1 MKRFG
6 LKKTLFVVSFGV
18 IFFGVLIHS
27 VSAENFLQPK
37 TVLFK
42 TTDEKLD
49 MAKELKADI
58 LVPKTFQEGMFF
70 YREAE
75 EMYKNNEEQDEIK
88 KIIKN
93 ARQKFQKAIDETK
106 VSGVLFTETM
116 LARDDTIKVS
126 GHKIDTENWNQ
137 AEETFK
143 DAAMELEDGDSDDAK
158 SLGKEAELLYRK
170 AELKAIQTKF
180 LKETWSLLKHA
191 ENMDVDRYAPI
202 TINKARNLA
211 KKSAALLHLHRY
223 DQKEAEQLAL
233 QAEYEARHAVYM
245 TKIIKPLQTNNSSF
259 ESVFL
264 HSEEPIQKIASS
276 LSVSAPFDNGFEI
289 PVKNITDKINKLKK
303 DNSQLSELLKK
314 DKSDLSDIIN
324 QKNIELS
331 GLKEKINYLE
341 TRLNQLASSEE
352 KLKFEIEQ
360 EKIRK
365 EKIKRIS
372 ASFSPS
378 EGKALLD
385 GKNVIIRLYGLNFP
399 SGKSVIEPQFF
410 SLLSKVKNSFSEFP
424 GCLITIEGHT
434 DSIGSDEINQRL
446 SEERAEAVR
455 QYIIANS
462 NISWDRITSVGYGE
476 RNPVASN
483 ETVEGQTKNR
493 RIDVVIQPI
502 TN

>member
-1 MKRFG
+1 MKRVDF
-6 LKKTLFVVSFGV
+6 KKLLFGV
-18 IFFGVLIHS
+18 VFFLVVINTAG
-27 VSAENFLQPK
+27 ADNFLQPK

-42 TTDEKLD
+42 ITDEKLD
-49 MAKELKADI
+49 KVKEIKADI
-58 LVPKTFQEGMFF
+58 LVPQTFQEGMDF

-75 EMYKNNEEQDEIK
+75 EMYKDNEEQDEIK
-88 KIIKN
+88 IYIKK
-93 ARQKFQKAIDETK
+93 ARQKFQKAIKDSK

-116 LARDDTIKVS
+116 LARDDAIKVN
-126 GHKIDTENWNQ
+126 GHKIDTQSWND
-137 AEETFK
+137 AEETFR
-143 DAAMELEDGDSDDAK
+143 DAAGELEGGDSDDAK
-158 SLGKEAELLYRK
+158 SLGKEAELLYRD

-180 LKETWSLLKHA
+180 LKEAWSLLKHA
-191 ENMDVDRYAPI
+191 ENMEIDNYTPI
-202 TINKARNLA
+202 TIKKARTLA

-245 TKIIKPLQTNNSSF
+245 TKTIRPLQNNDSSF

-276 LSVSAPFDNGFEI
+276 LSMTARFDNGFEV
-289 PVKNITDKINKLKK
+289 PTKNITEKIDKLKK
-303 DNSQLSELLKK
+303 ENIHLLKMLKK
-314 DKSDLSDIIN
+314 DKSELSDIIN

-331 GLKEKINYLE
+331 KFEEKVNYLE
-341 TRLNQLASSEE
+341 SRLNRLASSEE
-352 KLKFEIEQ
+352 QLKFEIEQ

-365 EKIKRIS
+365 QKIKRIS
-372 ASFSPS
+372 ASFSAS

-399 SGKSVIEPQFF
+399 SGKSVIESQFF
-410 SLLSKVKNSFSEFP
+410 SLLSKVKNSFAEFP
-424 GCLITIEGHT
+424 GCFITIEGHT
-434 DSIGSDEINQRL
+434 DSIGSDTLNQNL

-462 NISWDRITSVGYGE
+462 NISWGRIKSIGYGE
-476 RNPVASN
+476 RNPLASN
-483 ETVEGQTKNR
+483 ETAEGQAKNR
-493 RIDVVIQPI
+493 RIDVVIQPV

>member
-1 MKRFG
+1 
-6 LKKTLFVVSFGV
+6 
-18 IFFGVLIHS
+18 
-27 VSAENFLQPK
+27 
-37 TVLFK
+37 
-42 TTDEKLD
+42 
-49 MAKELKADI
+49 
-58 LVPKTFQEGMFF
+58 
-70 YREAE
+70 
-75 EMYKNNEEQDEIK
+75 
-88 KIIKN
+88 
-93 ARQKFQKAIDETK
+93 
-106 VSGVLFTETM
+106 
-116 LARDDTIKVS
+116 
-126 GHKIDTENWNQ
+126 
-137 AEETFK
+137 
-143 DAAMELEDGDSDDAK
+143 
-158 SLGKEAELLYRK
+158 
-170 AELKAIQTKF
+170 
-180 LKETWSLLKHA
+180 
-191 ENMDVDRYAPI
+191 MDVDRYAPI